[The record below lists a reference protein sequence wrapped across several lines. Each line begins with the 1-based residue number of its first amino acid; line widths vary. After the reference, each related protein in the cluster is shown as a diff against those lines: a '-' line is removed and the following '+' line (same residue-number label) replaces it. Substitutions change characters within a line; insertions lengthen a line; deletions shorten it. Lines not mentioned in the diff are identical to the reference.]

1 MKHMNATQN
10 LLMLMQQMSSA
21 MSLPNVN
28 SKPNQGSVSFEDMLN
43 QASSAAP
50 KDKVPVKNDSQSTD
64 APEKPEAPKD
74 SEATDQTTENGEE
87 KTAYQLVGSA
97 VNPYANLVQPD
108 VQPAEDELIVFDP
121 QAMTQVQSAPLEEDV
136 PAENTEPQVADGSFQ
151 VPEEA
156 VETAEEAPEIAPETV
171 QKAVEEQ
178 PEVEIRTVKAE
189 DTQAPA
195 EDGDDT
201 HVEGYEAESAEKP
214 LFKDAE
220 AAPIKVGE
228 RYEVDTESTDMD
240 NQLANS
246 IRQAMSANLEKV
258 EIRLAPEH
266 LGAVTIEMGRDA
278 NGALQVVLH
287 TANGKAANLL
297 TEHLDSL
304 HAALQNMGHD
314 AVHVEVQRSEESAQQ
329 QSMHQQADPDGHN
342 QQKHPQQQRQQ
353 QSTNPEDFMQQLRLG
368 LFSLEDMV

>member
-1 MKHMNATQN
+1 
-10 LLMLMQQMSSA
+10 
-21 MSLPNVN
+21 
-28 SKPNQGSVSFEDMLN
+28 
-43 QASSAAP
+43 
-50 KDKVPVKNDSQSTD
+50 
-64 APEKPEAPKD
+64 
-74 SEATDQTTENGEE
+74 
-87 KTAYQLVGSA
+87 VGSA

-108 VQPAEDELIVFDP
+108 VQPAEDELVAFDP
-121 QAMTQVQSAPLEEDV
+121 QAMTQVQSAPLEEDA
-136 PAENTEPQVADGSFQ
+136 PAGNTEPQVVDGSLQ
-151 VPEEA
+151 VPEET
-156 VETAEEAPEIAPETV
+156 VETVEEAPEIAPETV
-171 QKAVEEQ
+171 QKAVGEQ

-246 IRQAMSANLEKV
+246 IRQAMSAAVEKV

-287 TANGKAANLL
+287 TATGKAANLL

-314 AVHVEVQRSEESAQQ
+314 AVHVEVQRNEESAQQ